1 MAEPRTVLGPIGHL
15 WLQPFRLDR
24 VMPQQPASHAVERA
38 AEGAVRQQRNGLL
51 TEPHLGQRVVHLTD
65 LPQPCGLD
73 SLRSSRGAGKTAH
86 TNFDTLRP
94 SEPNKESIDMPS
106 VPARC
111 QPIADELAATQ
122 STAASLKAE
131 YNSLPPGPERSQVFR
146 QWRAALTAEGQ
157 LAIQLNQ
164 CIHLLAPLPDL
175 IPSTNIVQNLHPD
188 SRDPAVTVFDWAP
201 VAMNIGNGA
210 ATGVAFEIA
219 LAVEY
224 VAAYQDPP
232 LYGDGAETLTVPAS
246 VVINPGGTYTP
257 PLSDFF
263 QNIPIL
269 FRPGTS
275 EPAVFTFWVTLNS
288 DHALQESDET
298 NNSEIYDGLIHQ
310 GDPMITIIPRQ
321 MFRRRS
327 GLTHKSVPLRK
338 V

>member
-1 MAEPRTVLGPIGHL
+1 
-15 WLQPFRLDR
+15 
-24 VMPQQPASHAVERA
+24 
-38 AEGAVRQQRNGLL
+38 
-51 TEPHLGQRVVHLTD
+51 
-65 LPQPCGLD
+65 
-73 SLRSSRGAGKTAH
+73 
-86 TNFDTLRP
+86 
-94 SEPNKESIDMPS
+94 MPS

-131 YNSLPPGPERSQVFR
+131 YNSLPPGSERSQVFR

-175 IPSTNIVQNLHPD
+175 IPTGIVQNLHPD
-188 SRDPAVTVFDWAP
+188 SRDPTITVFDWAP
-201 VAMNIGNGA
+201 MAMNIGNGV

-224 VAAYQDPP
+224 VTTYAGLDPI
-232 LYGDGAETLTVPAS
+232 YGDGAEHFTVPAS
-246 VVINPGGTYTP
+246 NVINPGGVYTP
-257 PLSDFF
+257 PPANFF

-269 FRPGTS
+269 FQPGTGQ
-275 EPAVFTFWVTLNS
+275 PALFTFWVTLNS

-310 GDPMITIIPRQ
+310 GDPMITITPRQ

-327 GLTHKSVPLRK
+327 GLTHKSVPLR
-338 V
+338 